1 MLFSLGSVCVFTA
14 DSINAPADKHSQLCC
29 VKDSSVTP
37 YGKRL
42 FNGEIRNNYK
52 FRIFKKI

>member
-14 DSINAPADKHSQLCC
+14 DSINALADKHSQLCC

-37 YGKRL
+37 WGKDYL
-42 FNGEIRNNYK
+42 TEEYETITNLEFET
-52 FRIFKKI
+52 KI

>member
-42 FNGEIRNNYK
+42 FNGGIRNNYK
-52 FRIFKKI
+52 FRI